1 MVDARI
7 SGEVRRVIHRRYH
20 IHVYRFES
28 CPDYKK
34 NNMKRLFLFLLRKYS
49 KTESQRIEI
58 YQELWYQTKSEY
70 DEATAFENMRNMNI
84 EVLMSTPFFVSR
96 VALGQ
101 YEDLKNLKEELGKSF
116 DESTELTFLRFH
128 KSVKK

>member
-1 MVDARI
+1 M
-7 SGEVRRVIHRRYH
+7 
-20 IHVYRFES
+20 
-28 CPDYKK
+28 
-34 NNMKRLFLFLLRKYS
+34 
-49 KTESQRIEI
+49 EI

-70 DEATAFENMRNMNI
+70 NATTAFENMRNMNI
-84 EVLMSTPFFVSR
+84 EVLTSTPFFVSR

-116 DESTELTFLRFH
+116 DESIEFTFLRFH

>member
-1 MVDARI
+1 M
-7 SGEVRRVIHRRYH
+7 
-20 IHVYRFES
+20 
-28 CPDYKK
+28 
-34 NNMKRLFLFLLRKYS
+34 
-49 KTESQRIEI
+49 EI

-70 DEATAFENMRNMNI
+70 NATTAFENMRNMNI
-84 EVLMSTPFFVSR
+84 EVLTSTPFFVSR

-128 KSVKK
+128 KSVKN

>member
-1 MVDARI
+1 M
-7 SGEVRRVIHRRYH
+7 
-20 IHVYRFES
+20 
-28 CPDYKK
+28 
-34 NNMKRLFLFLLRKYS
+34 
-49 KTESQRIEI
+49 EI

-70 DEATAFENMRNMNI
+70 NATTAFENMRNMNI
-84 EVLMSTPFFVSR
+84 EILTSTPFFVSR
-96 VALGQ
+96 VALSQ

>member
-1 MVDARI
+1 M
-7 SGEVRRVIHRRYH
+7 
-20 IHVYRFES
+20 
-28 CPDYKK
+28 
-34 NNMKRLFLFLLRKYS
+34 
-49 KTESQRIEI
+49 EI

-70 DEATAFENMRNMNI
+70 NATTAFENMRNMNI
-84 EVLMSTPFFVSR
+84 EVLMSNPFLVSR

-116 DESTELTFLRFH
+116 DESIEFTFLRFH

>member
-1 MVDARI
+1 
-7 SGEVRRVIHRRYH
+7 
-20 IHVYRFES
+20 
-28 CPDYKK
+28 
-34 NNMKRLFLFLLRKYS
+34 
-49 KTESQRIEI
+49 
-58 YQELWYQTKSEY
+58 
-70 DEATAFENMRNMNI
+70 MNI
-84 EVLMSTPFFVSR
+84 EVLMSNPFFVNR

>member
-1 MVDARI
+1 M
-7 SGEVRRVIHRRYH
+7 
-20 IHVYRFES
+20 
-28 CPDYKK
+28 
-34 NNMKRLFLFLLRKYS
+34 
-49 KTESQRIEI
+49 EI

-70 DEATAFENMRNMNI
+70 NATTAFENMRNMNI
-84 EVLMSTPFFVSR
+84 EILTSTPFFVSR

-128 KSVKK
+128 KSVKN